1 MRSSCNASYYPLT
14 VTYHVS
20 YAFIVTTQLGTKGD
34 MRVRFKI
41 VFPDMSEAERQQIG
55 TIIRNAH
62 YGSSSGAKQARK

>member
-1 MRSSCNASYYPLT
+1 M
-14 VTYHVS
+14 V
-20 YAFIVTTQLGTKGD
+20 YALVVATQLGTKGD

-55 TIIRNAH
+55 SIIRNAH